1 MTACSC
7 NALAEWWQEEKAT
20 AVTAAASPSTAAAM
34 PISVPTAWHE
44 GELRAAFTRWLGGG
58 KGL

>member
-20 AVTAAASPSTAAAM
+20 AVTAAASPSTTAM
-34 PISVPTAWHE
+34 PISVSTAWHE
-44 GELRAAFTRWLGGG
+44 GEFRAAFTRWLGGG